1 MYFRRIIPSAVF
13 GVNKPSGLPV
23 YSATTEGLVSPNRR
37 GKNISPITI
46 SDHVRAFVKL
56 HIESFPA
63 LTSHYCRKRT
73 SRKYLD
79 SNLNVSQC
87 LICAEVAVK
96 KKKKDETQRKF
107 LSAGP
112 YYIRII
118 IKVFINQKKMSAAF
132 AIYEKESLMTTYQGH
147 RARNEQTR
155 QPKAIDKQCAI
166 ENSDSIKSIIF
177 D

>member
-1 MYFRRIIPSAVF
+1 MYYAHEGKLDRCA
-13 GVNKPSGLPV
+13 
-23 YSATTEGLVSPNRR
+23 SATTEGLVSPDRR

-118 IKVFINQKKMSAAF
+118 IKVFINQKKKWVQPLRYMRKNLWWPHIKGTEQEMS
-132 AIYEKESLMTTYQGH
+132 KH
-147 RARNEQTR
+147 
-155 QPKAIDKQCAI
+155 
-166 ENSDSIKSIIF
+166 DSPRPLISNVQLKIQIPLSQ
-177 D
+177 